1 MKINLLKS
9 LPETWSKKPFKTRSR
24 ASVKDKILSW
34 KLDKEY
40 FDGSREQGYGG
51 YKYDGR
57 WRQVAKDIIKHYSL
71 KDNAKILD
79 IGCAKG
85 FLLEEFRRIL
95 KKPILCGVD
104 ISSYAISK
112 SINKG
117 KYLSISNATCLPF
130 DTNYFDL
137 VLSIN
142 SLHNILDIDNL
153 KLAFKE
159 MNRVSKKNIY
169 ITIGSY
175 KNAIEKKKIDNW
187 AVVASSYMSNSGW
200 VKFFKL
206 MKYESDYWWFT
217 PK

>member
-9 LPETWSKKPFKTRSR
+9 LPETWSKKPFKIRSK

-112 SINKG
+112 SISKG

-187 AVVASSYMSNSGW
+187 AVVASSYMSNSSW

>member
-9 LPETWSKKPFKTRSR
+9 LPETWSKKPFKIRSK

-85 FLLEEFRRIL
+85 FLL
-95 KKPILCGVD
+95 
-104 ISSYAISK
+104 
-112 SINKG
+112 
-117 KYLSISNATCLPF
+117 
-130 DTNYFDL
+130 
-137 VLSIN
+137 
-142 SLHNILDIDNL
+142 
-153 KLAFKE
+153 
-159 MNRVSKKNIY
+159 
-169 ITIGSY
+169 
-175 KNAIEKKKIDNW
+175 
-187 AVVASSYMSNSGW
+187 
-200 VKFFKL
+200 
-206 MKYESDYWWFT
+206 
-217 PK
+217 